1 MSLIVDKQ
9 AVMQDVMR
17 AINKHYASYEQ
28 NINEMESIIKQLPLV
43 QQLIKE
49 NDELKRRLESENI
62 QLNVKELNTSSHTVD
77 INEDIK
83 KEMKEHNE
91 MTFKAFHEMMTKQTE
106 ASAKPII
113 VKKEDAD
120 QEDSDTIHAVSGDSD
135 DISQELMI
143 DTDLNENIEEEYEE
157 EEEEEDSGSQ
167 PLEEDED
174 SGSQPREEED
184 GDSGSQ
190 PREEEDSGSQPREE
204 EEEEED
210 SGSQPLEEE
219 EEEEEAEEEVFEIN
233 IEDTVYYTTN
243 DTNGEIYSCTI
254 DGDVGDSVGHFD
266 NGNPVFT

>member
-28 NINEMESIIKQLPLV
+28 NLSEMETIIKQIPLV

-49 NDELKRRLESENI
+49 NEELKRRLESENI
-62 QLNVKELNTSSHTVD
+62 QLNVKEINTSSHTVD

-91 MTFKAFHEMMTKQTE
+91 MTFKAFHDMMTTHTE

-143 DTDLNENIEEEYEE
+143 ETDLNENIEEEYEE
-157 EEEEEDSGSQ
+157 EEEG
-167 PLEEDED
+167 D

-190 PREEEDSGSQPREE
+190 PR
-204 EEEEED
+204 
-210 SGSQPLEEE
+210 EEE

-243 DTNGEIYSCTI
+243 ETNGEIYSCTI
-254 DGDVGDSVGHFD
+254 DGDVGESVGHFD

>member
-28 NINEMESIIKQLPLV
+28 NLSEMETIIKQIPLV

-49 NDELKRRLESENI
+49 NEELKRRLESENI

-91 MTFKAFHEMMTKQTE
+91 MTFKAFHDMMTTHTE

-135 DISQELMI
+135 DDISEELMI
-143 DTDLNENIEEEYEE
+143 ETDLNENIEEEYEA
-157 EEEEEDSGSQ
+157 
-167 PLEEDED
+167 
-174 SGSQPREEED
+174 
-184 GDSGSQ
+184 
-190 PREEEDSGSQPREE
+190 
-204 EEEEED
+204 
-210 SGSQPLEEE
+210 
-219 EEEEEAEEEVFEIN
+219 AEVDDI
-233 IEDTVYYTTN
+233 ITV
-243 DTNGEIYSCTI
+243 S
-254 DGDVGDSVGHFD
+254 
-266 NGNPVFT
+266 

>member
-28 NINEMESIIKQLPLV
+28 NINEMETIIKQLPLV

-49 NDELKRRLESENI
+49 NEELKRRLESENI
-62 QLNVKELNTSSHTVD
+62 QLNVKELNTSSHTLD

-91 MTFKAFHEMMTKQTE
+91 MTFKAFHDMMSKQTE

-135 DISQELMI
+135 DDISEELMI
-143 DTDLNENIEEEYEE
+143 ETDLNENIEEEYE
-157 EEEEEDSGSQ
+157 DG
-167 PLEEDED
+167 D

-190 PREEEDSGSQPREE
+190 PREEEEE
-204 EEEEED
+204 GLGDTSPEDRGLGDTSPEEED
-210 SGSQPLEEE
+210 
-219 EEEEEAEEEVFEIN
+219 EEVFEIN

>member
-49 NDELKRRLESENI
+49 NEELKRRLESENI

-91 MTFKAFHEMMTKQTE
+91 MTFKAFHDMMTKQTE
-106 ASAKPII
+106 GSAKPII

-143 DTDLNENIEEEYEE
+143 ETDLNENIEEEYEE
-157 EEEEEDSGSQ
+157 EEEEDSGSQ
-167 PLEEDED
+167 PL
-174 SGSQPREEED
+174 EEED

-190 PREEEDSGSQPREE
+190 PREEEEE
-204 EEEEED
+204 GLGDTSPEDRGLGDTSPEEED
-210 SGSQPLEEE
+210 
-219 EEEEEAEEEVFEIN
+219 EEVFEIN

>member
-28 NINEMESIIKQLPLV
+28 NLSEMETIIKQIPLV

-49 NDELKRRLESENI
+49 NEELKRRLESENI
-62 QLNVKELNTSSHTVD
+62 QLNVKELNTSSHTLD

-91 MTFKAFHEMMTKQTE
+91 MTFKAFHDMMTTHTE

-143 DTDLNENIEEEYEE
+143 DTDLNENIEEEYE
-157 EEEEEDSGSQ
+157 
-167 PLEEDED
+167 
-174 SGSQPREEED
+174 D

-190 PREEEDSGSQPREE
+190 PRE
-204 EEEEED
+204 
-210 SGSQPLEEE
+210 
-219 EEEEEAEEEVFEIN
+219 
-233 IEDTVYYTTN
+233 
-243 DTNGEIYSCTI
+243 
-254 DGDVGDSVGHFD
+254 
-266 NGNPVFT
+266 

>member
-143 DTDLNENIEEEYEE
+143 DTDLNENIEEEYED

-174 SGSQPREEED
+174 SGSQPR
-184 GDSGSQ
+184 
-190 PREEEDSGSQPREE
+190 
-204 EEEEED
+204 
-210 SGSQPLEEE
+210 
-219 EEEEEAEEEVFEIN
+219 EEEEAEEEVFEIN

>member
-28 NINEMESIIKQLPLV
+28 NINEMETIIKQLPLV

-49 NDELKRRLESENI
+49 NEELKRRLESENI
-62 QLNVKELNTSSHTVD
+62 QLNVKELNTSSHTLD

-91 MTFKAFHEMMTKQTE
+91 MTFKAFHDMMSKQTE

-143 DTDLNENIEEEYEE
+143 DTDLNENIEEEYE
-157 EEEEEDSGSQ
+157 DG
-167 PLEEDED
+167 D

-190 PREEEDSGSQPREE
+190 PREEEEE
-204 EEEEED
+204 GLGDTSPEDRGLGDTSPEEED
-210 SGSQPLEEE
+210 
-219 EEEEEAEEEVFEIN
+219 EEVFEIN